1 MIANSIATTAELNGA
16 DPECCFLYLLIEMPK
31 YQKRGD
37 SPDEYLLKMMCWS
50 EEYKAF
56 EVESCIR
63 RVLKNDG
70 IPVYFQP
77 IWDTKTGAI
86 VAAEALMRVTDKELG

>member
-37 SPDEYLLKMMCWS
+37 SPDEYDD
-50 EEYKAF
+50 
-56 EVESCIR
+56 
-63 RVLKNDG
+63 VL
-70 IPVYFQP
+70 V
-77 IWDTKTGAI
+77 
-86 VAAEALMRVTDKELG
+86 